1 MSKKPKKTSATV
13 VLAVVLLFSGIAVI
27 AASFGMQEWQIR
39 QDADEYEALMQ
50 SVKAPP
56 QSPMEESS
64 KPDENAADAAS
75 TDIPMQS
82 EESPAGIP
90 VSTDVPMATASPPPE
105 QSAAPVSD
113 AASRTAASGASGI
126 DLAACKAQNS
136 DFIAW
141 LQIPGTSVNYPVVQT
156 TDNTKYYRM
165 NFEGEY
171 SEHAVPFVDASDDL
185 QKPSTNVIVYGHNI
199 RTDGQMF
206 NILKGYTDLSFYQ
219 EHSVIDFNSV
229 YHDGQYK
236 IISVFYTN
244 THAEH
249 GKIFPYHEFI
259 DAQDPQ
265 QTQDYIDSVLV
276 RSIIN
281 TGVDVRSDDQ
291 LLTLSTCSYEFK
303 DARFVVVA
311 RKVRKGESASV
322 DTSAAVMNPNPLYPD
337 VWYQLFGGTK
347 PDEAQLKAAL
357 HSAS

>member
-64 KPDENAADAAS
+64 KHLPDENAADATS

-141 LQIPGTSVNYPVVQT
+141 LQIPGTKISYPVVQT
-156 TDNTKYYRM
+156 DNATYYLTHTFSRK
-165 NFEGEY
+165 EGV
-171 SEHAVPFVDASDDL
+171 SGCLFSLGKSDYRL
-185 QKPSTNVIVYGHNI
+185 PGRNIAIYGHHM
-199 RTDGQMF
+199 RRSRSQTMF
-206 NILKGYTDLSFYQ
+206 QPLHGYKDAYYLAKHPVIHLDSLYHSDTYAVFATLNMRESDWDAAKADFSSDADFLSFVYRAQALSFY
-219 EHSVIDFNSV
+219 D
-229 YHDGQYK
+229 
-236 IISVFYTN
+236 
-244 THAEH
+244 
-249 GKIFPYHEFI
+249 
-259 DAQDPQ
+259 
-265 QTQDYIDSVLV
+265 
-276 RSIIN
+276 
-281 TGVDVRSDDQ
+281 TGIEVGANDQ
-291 LLTLSTCSYEFK
+291 ILTLITCDRDYHSENGRLIVM
-303 DARFVVVA
+303 A
-311 RKVRKGESASV
+311 VR
-322 DTSAAVMNPNPLYPD
+322 
-337 VWYQLFGGTK
+337 Q
-347 PDEAQLKAAL
+347 
-357 HSAS
+357 

>member
-64 KPDENAADAAS
+64 KHLPDENAADAAS

-141 LQIPGTSVNYPVVQT
+141 LQIPGTTDIPDAFPVEEPPVLEKLSAENADAAE
-156 TDNTKYYRM
+156 TDDVLD
-165 NFEGEY
+165 EPP
-171 SEHAVPFVDASDDL
+171 AVEDDL
-185 QKPSTNVIVYGHNI
+185 QEPAANEPQEEPIPYPIRHEIAAHAYAYLLLDEALQLYGSPELTEPIFTAASGSVMLATAFFEQADDAILTVHFLADSGEVVTAYAAESSVSAAIVTDSELFAL
-199 RTDGQMF
+199 TDGLDYMP
-206 NILKGYTDLSFYQ
+206 IL
-219 EHSVIDFNSV
+219 VN
-229 YHDGQYK
+229 
-236 IISVFYTN
+236 
-244 THAEH
+244 
-249 GKIFPYHEFI
+249 
-259 DAQDPQ
+259 
-265 QTQDYIDSVLV
+265 
-276 RSIIN
+276 
-281 TGVDVRSDDQ
+281 
-291 LLTLSTCSYEFK
+291 
-303 DARFVVVA
+303 
-311 RKVRKGESASV
+311 
-322 DTSAAVMNPNPLYPD
+322 DT
-337 VWYQLFGGTK
+337 
-347 PDEAQLKAAL
+347 
-357 HSAS
+357 